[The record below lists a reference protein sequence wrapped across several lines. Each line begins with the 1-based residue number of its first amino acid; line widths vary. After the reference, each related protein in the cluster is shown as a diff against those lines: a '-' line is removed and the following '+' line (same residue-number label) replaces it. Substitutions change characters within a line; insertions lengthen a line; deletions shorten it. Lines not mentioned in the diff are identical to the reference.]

1 MNVKTRFAPSPT
13 GFLHIGGVRTALFS
27 WLFARH
33 HGGRFVL
40 RIEDTDRERS
50 TEQSIEAI
58 FAGLQWVGI
67 DFDDGPFRQTER
79 FARYA
84 EVAETMLRDG
94 TAYRCYCSREELEA
108 MRAAQVAHGENPRYD
123 GRCRSRREPVKGVSP
138 VVRLRSPTEGFVT
151 VHDMVRGDVE
161 FNNADLD
168 DLILVRSDGVPTFH
182 FGVVI
187 DDADMG
193 ITHVIRGDDHLTN
206 TPRQINLL
214 KALGMSLPRYAHL
227 PMILGP
233 DGSRLSKRH
242 GAMNVLEY
250 RDQGFLPEA
259 LLNYLVRLGWAH
271 GDQELFSRE
280 EMIRLFDLS
289 AVNNAPSRFNT
300 EKLSWLNQQYIQAG
314 DREHLARRLAEHMQ
328 RTGVGTENGP
338 PLVKVVDAYRDRA
351 VTLDEMARSS
361 WYAFQDF
368 EAIDEKAARQHLK
381 PSTAAPMASLLQR
394 LAGLPKWEKGA
405 LHEALAGVASDFGLG
420 FGKIGQPVRVAITSG
435 TVSPP
440 VDVTLELVGRER
452 SLARITKALE
462 YIAGAS
468 A

>member
-27 WLFARH
+27 WLYARH

-50 TEQSIEAI
+50 TEQSIGAI

-67 DFDDGPFRQTER
+67 DFDEGPFRQTER

-94 TAYRCYCSREELEA
+94 SAYRCYCSREELDA
-108 MRAAQVAHGENPRYD
+108 MRAAQVARGENPRYD
-123 GRCRSRREPVKGVSP
+123 GRCRSRREPVPGVSP
-138 VVRLRSPTEGFVT
+138 VIRLRSPTEGGVT

-161 FNNADLD
+161 FSNADLD

-206 TPRQINLL
+206 TPRQINIL
-214 KALGMSLPRYAHL
+214 KALSMSLPRYAHL

-233 DGSRLSKRH
+233 DGARLSKRH
-242 GAMNVLEY
+242 GAMNGLEY

-271 GDQELFSRE
+271 GAQELFSRE
-280 EMIRLFDLS
+280 EMISLFDLS
-289 AVNNAPSRFNT
+289 AVNNAPSRFNF

-314 DREHLARRLAEHMQ
+314 DSEQLARRLAEHMR
-328 RTGVGTENGP
+328 RTGVETANGP

-351 VTLDEMARSS
+351 VTLDEMARAS

-381 PSTAAPMASLLQR
+381 PATAAPMAALLQR
-394 LAGLPKWEKGA
+394 LSGLHTWEKSA
-405 LHEALAGVASDFGLG
+405 LHDALAGVASDFGLG
-420 FGKIGQPVRVAITSG
+420 FGKIGQPGRVAITAG

-452 SLARITKALE
+452 SLMRIARALE
-462 YIAGAS
+462 YIAGTGA
-468 A
+468 